1 MDLWL
6 KWLGIKDDYR
16 TLIEADNLDIVEW
29 KIDES
34 DEEVNDAQATILYPA

>member
-1 MDLWL
+1 MTGRRLALWL

-34 DEEVNDAQATILYPA
+34 DEEVNDA